1 MRLTPTIA
9 LGLILA
15 TTSLPAAESPDW
27 TFETID
33 GVQLTL
39 SEEVSEQTTILLF
52 WATWCPYCKALM
64 PHLQSIKLE
73 YGEDVEILAIHF
85 RDDDDPAA
93 FIEDAGYNF
102 TLLPSGEEIASL
114 YGVWGTPGV
123 LIVDGDMNIRFDL
136 RELPSQNLPDDVESA
151 GHGRRS
157 AHRAPWW
164 AARIRESLDQVIG
177 ESR

>member
-1 MRLTPTIA
+1 MRLSPIVA
-9 LGLILA
+9 FGLFSAAMPLY
-15 TTSLPAAESPDW
+15 AAESPDW

-33 GVQLTL
+33 GEQITL
-39 SEEVSEQTTILLF
+39 SETVAEQPTILLF

-64 PHLQSIKLE
+64 PHLQSIELE
-73 YGEDVEILAIHF
+73 YGDDVRILAIHF
-85 RDDDDPAA
+85 RDDNDPAA
-93 FIEDAGYNF
+93 FIAESGYDF

-123 LIVDGDMNIRFDL
+123 LIVDGDMKVRFDL
-136 RELPSQNLPDDVESA
+136 RELPAQNLPDDVESA

-164 AARIRESLDQVIG
+164 AARIRESLDEVVG